1 MSIKIEKEDLANGL
15 MSLIDASVKNRK
27 DLVKFLSELIIENDR
42 ATEHFIKF
50 SLGSKYPVLPYKGD
64 MGYIKLSE
72 QGYTF
77 STSVK
82 EMLENSDL
90 NHHGFIPCKVVS
102 MGAIHLYSPLVVE
115 ITLPDE
121 DKSVITI
128 NTDYARFYPI
138 EGTDIYDDLPI

>member
-1 MSIKIEKEDLANGL
+1 MGIKIETEDVANGL

-27 DLVKFLSELIIENDR
+27 DLIKFLSELIIENDR
-42 ATEHFIKF
+42 ATEHFVKMAM
-50 SLGSKYPVLPYKGD
+50 GSKYPVLPNKGD

-77 STSVK
+77 SAKIK

-90 NHHGFIPCKVVS
+90 NHHGFVSCKVVGI
-102 MGAIHLYSPLVVE
+102 GAIHLYSPLVIE

-121 DKSVITI
+121 DKTVITV
-128 NTDYARFYPI
+128 NTDYAKFYPV
-138 EGTDIYDDLPI
+138 EGIDIYDDLPI